1 MRKAVIGLGNP
12 GREYAE
18 TRHNVGF
25 RVVERLSTRI
35 GAPLIPAPGA
45 LRGRGQLA
53 GVEVVLCEPQRF
65 MNRSGEVVA
74 RLAAGEGLAP
84 DDILVVHD
92 ELDLVLGRVQVKR
105 GGGSAG
111 HRGIESIIER
121 LGVREFPRVRIG
133 VGRPPEGTD
142 PVDFVLVPFSENERD
157 LVEQAIVRAAEAA
170 ETWLGAGL
178 EAAMRQVNVR
188 VPEPGEGS

>member
-1 MRKAVIGLGNP
+1 VRKAVIGLGNP

-35 GAPLIPAPGA
+35 GAPLVPAPGA
-45 LRGRGQLA
+45 LCGRGQVA

-74 RLAAGEGLAP
+74 RLAASEGLAP
-84 DDILVVHD
+84 ADILVVHD

-111 HRGIESIIER
+111 HRGVESIIER

-133 VGRPPEGTD
+133 VGRPPEGLD
-142 PVDFVLVPFSENERD
+142 PVDFVLVPFSEDEQK
-157 LVEQAIVRAAEAA
+157 LVEQAIVRAAEAV

-178 EAAMRQVNVR
+178 EAAMRLANVR

>member
-35 GAPLIPAPGA
+35 GAPLVAAPGA
-45 LRGRGQLA
+45 LCGRGQLA

-111 HRGIESIIER
+111 HRGVESIIER

-142 PVDFVLVPFSENERD
+142 PVDFVLVRFSENERD

-178 EAAMRQVNVR
+178 EAAMQQVNVR
-188 VPEPGEGS
+188 VAEPGEGS

>member
-35 GAPLIPAPGA
+35 GAPLVLAPGA
-45 LRGRGQLA
+45 LCGRGQVA

-74 RLAAGEGLAP
+74 RLAASEGLAP
-84 DDILVVHD
+84 ADILVVHD

-111 HRGIESIIER
+111 HRGVESIIER

-133 VGRPPEGTD
+133 VGRPPEGLD
-142 PVDFVLVPFSENERD
+142 PVDFVLVPFSEDEQK
-157 LVEQAIVRAAEAA
+157 LVEQAIVRAAEAV

-178 EAAMRQVNVR
+178 EAAMRLANVR

>member
-35 GAPLIPAPGA
+35 GAPLVPAPGA
-45 LRGRGQLA
+45 LCGRGQVA

-74 RLAAGEGLAP
+74 RLAASEGLAP
-84 DDILVVHD
+84 ADILVVHD

-111 HRGIESIIER
+111 HRGVESIIER

-133 VGRPPEGTD
+133 VGRPPEGLD
-142 PVDFVLVPFSENERD
+142 PVDFVLVPFSEDEQK
-157 LVEQAIVRAAEAA
+157 LVEQAIVRAAEAV

-178 EAAMRQVNVR
+178 EAAMRLANVR

>member
-1 MRKAVIGLGNP
+1 VRKAVIGLGNP

-25 RVVERLSTRI
+25 RVIERLATRI
-35 GAPLIPAPGA
+35 GTQLVPAPGA
-45 LRGRGQLA
+45 LCGRGQVA

-92 ELDLVLGRVQVKR
+92 EIDLVLGRVQVKR

-111 HRGIESIIER
+111 HRGVESIIER

-133 VGRPPEGTD
+133 VGRPPEGID
-142 PVDFVLVPFSENERD
+142 PVDFVLVPFAEDERN
-157 LVEQAIVRAAEAA
+157 LVDQAIVRAAEAA

-178 EAAMRQVNVR
+178 EAAMRQANVR
-188 VPEPGEGS
+188 APEPGEGS